1 MAAPFAG
8 KRRRPFLR
16 LAAVWIAIAAIARPA
31 LAADPRG
38 TWLTQDKD
46 AALTI
51 SACGSRLCGRVIWL
65 ENATDR
71 RGALRR
77 DKNNPDPGKQSQ
89 RICGLVVIKDLA
101 PSGADSWA
109 GTVYNPEDGQT
120 YQGSITVLSDDA
132 LKVRAY
138 VALSI
143 FGRNET
149 WTRAS
154 GAAADGL
161 AYNCRTPR

>member
-1 MAAPFAG
+1 MAALIVG
-8 KRRRPFLR
+8 IWRRPLLR
-16 LAAVWIAIAAIARPA
+16 LAAMWIAIAAIETPA

-51 SACGSRLCGRVIWL
+51 SSCGNQLCGQIIWL
-65 ENATDR
+65 ESATDR
-71 RGALRR
+71 RGALRK
-77 DKNNPDPGKQSQ
+77 DKNNPEPGKRSQ

-120 YQGSITVLSDDA
+120 YQGSITVLSKDA

-138 VALSI
+138 MALPI
-143 FGRNET
+143 FGKNQT
-149 WTRAS
+149 WTRVS
-154 GAAADGL
+154 GSAADGL
-161 AYNCRTPR
+161 ACRKPR

>member
-1 MAAPFAG
+1 MAAPFVS
-8 KRRRPFLR
+8 KRRRPLLR
-16 LAAVWIAIAAIARPA
+16 LTALWMAIAAIVGPA

-38 TWLTQDKD
+38 TWLTQDKE

-51 SACGSRLCGRVIWL
+51 SSCGNRLCGKIIWL

-77 DKNNPDPGKQSQ
+77 DQNNPDPGKQSQ

-101 PSGADSWA
+101 PSGPGSWA
-109 GTVYNPEDGQT
+109 GSVYNPEDGQT
-120 YQGSITVLSDDA
+120 YQGSITVLSDNA

-138 VALSI
+138 MALPI
-143 FGRNET
+143 FGRNQT
-149 WTRAS
+149 WTRVN
-154 GAAADGL
+154 GPAANGL
-161 AYNCRTPR
+161 AYNCRNPR

>member
-1 MAAPFAG
+1 MTAPFVG
-8 KRRRPFLR
+8 RRRRPL
-16 LAAVWIAIAAIARPA
+16 LGLTAVWMAIAASVRPA

-51 SACGSRLCGRVIWL
+51 STCGSRLCGQIIWL

-77 DKNNPDPGKQSQ
+77 DRNNPDPGKQS
-89 RICGLVVIKDLA
+89 RRVCGLVVIRDLA
-101 PSGADSWA
+101 PSGSNSWA

-120 YQGSITVLSDDA
+120 YQGSITVLSDSA

-138 VALSI
+138 VALPI

-149 WTRAS
+149 WTRVS
-154 GAAADGL
+154 GPAADGL
-161 AYNCRTPR
+161 AYDCRNPR

>member
-1 MAAPFAG
+1 MAVPFAG
-8 KRRRPFLR
+8 KRKCPLLG
-16 LAAVWIAIAAIARPA
+16 LATVWMAIAAIERPA
-31 LAADPRG
+31 HAADPRG

-51 SACGSRLCGRVIWL
+51 SSCGSRLCGRVIWL
-65 ENATDR
+65 EKTTDR

-101 PSGADSWA
+101 PSGSDSWA

-132 LKVRAY
+132 LNVRAY
-138 VALSI
+138 VALPI

-149 WTRAS
+149 WTRATGS
-154 GAAADGL
+154 AADGL
-161 AYNCRTPR
+161 AYDCRNR